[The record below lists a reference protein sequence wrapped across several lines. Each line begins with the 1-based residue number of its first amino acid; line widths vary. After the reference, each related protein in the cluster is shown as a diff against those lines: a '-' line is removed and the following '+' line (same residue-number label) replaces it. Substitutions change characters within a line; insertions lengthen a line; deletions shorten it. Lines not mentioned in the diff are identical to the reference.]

1 MDAVEQSVIALEDE
15 PELNAGYGAVL
26 DIHGNLRLDAG
37 IMDGRD
43 GKAAGVAGVWVRHPI
58 TLARRVMSNTPHCLL
73 YGRQAMRL
81 APDMDTLVSS
91 TPEQES
97 RWRQEIESGHFEIS
111 SFGRDEFV
119 DTVGAVGLAPDGGL
133 AAASSTGGLFGK
145 MGGRVGDACIPGAG
159 LFASRSCA
167 VVATGLGEMFLERSG
182 CLRTAFLIEDGLDP
196 QAAVEKIVFELSE
209 RYSAS
214 AGVLAIDAEGRI
226 GAAFHGRSWTVW
238 SSDGPVE
245 PVSL

>member
-73 YGRQAMRL
+73 YGKQAMRL

-111 SFGRDEFV
+111 SFG
-119 DTVGAVGLAPDGGL
+119 
-133 AAASSTGGLFGK
+133 K
-145 MGGRVGDACIPGAG
+145 GRVC
-159 LFASRSCA
+159 RYC
-167 VVATGLGEMFLERSG
+167 RSG
-182 CLRTAFLIEDGLDP
+182 RSGPRRGACSGIIDRGAFWENGRESWGRLHTG
-196 QAAVEKIVFELSE
+196 
-209 RYSAS
+209 R
-214 AGVLAIDAEGRI
+214 GVVCQSILCCRC
-226 GAAFHGRSWTVW
+226 HGTWGDV
-238 SSDGPVE
+238 P
-245 PVSL
+245 